1 MLSKAQNFN
10 LYQKPID
17 QFLAVKIQKIT
28 VQGNKTSNEDCKGSM
43 LHIRRVK
50 NRSME
55 PTLTNNVLILT
66 KTFRFPYR
74 GQIVTFRNP
83 INFAETIIKR
93 VIAIKRDQL
102 KISEGSIYLNGESLK
117 EPYIEGLPK
126 TMDIEEEF
134 DWNLENDF
142 VIVLSDNR
150 LSGNLDSRILG
161 PIKCAH
167 ILEELVI
174 KLWPI
179 KFRNP

>member
-1 MLSKAQNFN
+1 
-10 LYQKPID
+10 
-17 QFLAVKIQKIT
+17 
-28 VQGNKTSNEDCKGSM
+28 M

-55 PTLTNNVLILT
+55 PTLSNNMLILT

-74 GQIVTFRNP
+74 SQIVTFKNP
-83 INFAETIIKR
+83 INSADTIIKR
-93 VIAIKRDQL
+93 VIAIKTDHL
-102 KISEGSIYLNGESLK
+102 KITEGSIYLNEESLK

-126 TMDIEEEF
+126 TMSIEEEF
-134 DWNLENDF
+134 NWNLENDS

-161 PIKCAH
+161 AIKCEY
-167 ILEELVI
+167 ILEEFVM

-179 KFRNP
+179 KFGNP

>member
-28 VQGNKTSNEDCKGSM
+28 VQGNKTTNEDCKGSM
-43 LHIRRVK
+43 FHIRRVK

-66 KTFRFPYR
+66 KTFKFPYR
-74 GQIVTFRNP
+74 SQIVTFRNP
-83 INFAETIIKR
+83 INCADTLIKR
-93 VIAIKRDQL
+93 VIAIKHDRL
-102 KISEGSIYLNGESLK
+102 KIREGSIYLNEESLK
-117 EPYIEGLPK
+117 EPYIQGLPR
-126 TMDIEEEF
+126 TMGIEESF
-134 DWNLENDF
+134 DWTLEDDS

-150 LSGNLDSRILG
+150 LSGNLDSRVLG
-161 PIKCAH
+161 SIKYGH
-167 ILEELVI
+167 ILEEFII

>member
-1 MLSKAQNFN
+1 MLSKARNFN

-17 QFLAVKIQKIT
+17 QFLAVNIQKIT

-74 GQIVTFRNP
+74 NQIVTFRDP
-83 INFAETIIKR
+83 INFADTLIKR
-93 VIAIKRDQL
+93 VIAVKRDHL

>member
-10 LYQKPID
+10 LSQKPID
-17 QFLAVKIQKIT
+17 QFLTVKIQKIT

-43 LHIRRVK
+43 FHIRRVK

-74 GQIVTFRNP
+74 SQIVTFRNP
-83 INFAETIIKR
+83 TNFTDTLIKR
-93 VIAIKRDQL
+93 VIAIKHDRL
-102 KISEGSIYLNGESLK
+102 KIKEGSIYLNGESLK

-126 TMDIEEEF
+126 TMDIEETF
-134 DWNLENDF
+134 DWTLGDDS

-150 LSGNLDSRILG
+150 LSGNLDSRVLG
-161 PIKCAH
+161 AIEYGH
-167 ILEELVI
+167 ILEEFVM

>member
-1 MLSKAQNFN
+1 M
-10 LYQKPID
+10 
-17 QFLAVKIQKIT
+17 
-28 VQGNKTSNEDCKGSM
+28 
-43 LHIRRVK
+43 
-50 NRSME
+50 
-55 PTLTNNVLILT
+55 
-66 KTFRFPYR
+66 
-74 GQIVTFRNP
+74 TFRNP

-161 PIKCAH
+161 PIKCEH

>member
-17 QFLAVKIQKIT
+17 QFLTVKIQKIT

-43 LHIRRVK
+43 FHIRRVK

-74 GQIVTFRNP
+74 SQIVTFRDP
-83 INFAETIIKR
+83 INFADTLIKR
-93 VIAIKRDQL
+93 VIAVKRDHL
-102 KISEGSIYLNGESLK
+102 KISEGSIYLNGESLE

-126 TMDIEEEF
+126 TMNIEEAF
-134 DWNLENDF
+134 DWSLEDDS

-150 LSGNLDSRILG
+150 VSGNLDSRVLG
-161 PIKCAH
+161 PIKCEH

-179 KFRNP
+179 QFRNP

>member
-1 MLSKAQNFN
+1 MF
-10 LYQKPID
+10 
-17 QFLAVKIQKIT
+17 
-28 VQGNKTSNEDCKGSM
+28 
-43 LHIRRVK
+43 HIRRVK

-74 GQIVTFRNP
+74 NQIVTFRDP
-83 INFAETIIKR
+83 INFADTLIKR
-93 VIAIKRDQL
+93 VIAVKRDHL
-102 KISEGSIYLNGESLK
+102 KISEGSIYLNGESLE

-126 TMDIEEEF
+126 TMNIEEAF
-134 DWNLENDF
+134 DWSLEDDS

-150 LSGNLDSRILG
+150 VSGNLDSRVLG
-161 PIKCAH
+161 PIKCEH

-179 KFRNP
+179 QFRNP